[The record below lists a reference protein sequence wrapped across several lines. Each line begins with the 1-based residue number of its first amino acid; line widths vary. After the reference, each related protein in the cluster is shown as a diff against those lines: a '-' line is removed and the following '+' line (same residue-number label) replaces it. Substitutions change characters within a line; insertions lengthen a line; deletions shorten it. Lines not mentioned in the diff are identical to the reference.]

1 MYALFAKKRNSKSK
15 KSPGINKNQQNQK
28 ESKKSKGIK

>member
-15 KSPGINKNQQNQK
+15 KSPGINKNQKVSN
-28 ESKKSKGIK
+28 KSK

>member
-15 KSPGINKNQQNQK
+15 KSPGINKNQQ
-28 ESKKSKGIK
+28 ELKKSKGIK